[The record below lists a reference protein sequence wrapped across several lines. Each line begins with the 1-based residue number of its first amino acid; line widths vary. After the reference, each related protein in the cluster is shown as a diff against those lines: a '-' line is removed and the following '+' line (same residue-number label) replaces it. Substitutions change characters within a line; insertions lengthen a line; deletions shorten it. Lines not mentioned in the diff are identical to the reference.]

1 MKDMF
6 DCLEETTIINVYQE
20 QVFLVRRIKNK
31 RHQKLK
37 YLYLKHIDN
46 MGNTEWS
53 VYRKD
58 AVCLIPYKSSYYF
71 IRDMIRKYKVS
82 CQIYR
87 EYLHLRRNIRQ
98 NTRQKEK
105 WWDRIKVWF
114 SRKVTEFM
122 TIPIDSSLP

>member
-1 MKDMF
+1 MF
-6 DCLEETTIINVYQE
+6 DCLEDTVNVYQE
-20 QVFLVRRIKNK
+20 QVFLVKRIKNK

-53 VYRKD
+53 IYRID
-58 AVCLIPYKSSYYF
+58 AVCLIPCRPSYCF

-87 EYLHLRRNIRQ
+87 ESLINKKISVKIPVR
-98 NTRQKEK
+98 KEK

-114 SRKVTEFM
+114 SRKFEKFM
-122 TIPIDSSLP
+122 TTPIDSSLP

>member
-1 MKDMF
+1 MF
-6 DCLEETTIINVYQE
+6 DCLEETVNVHQE

-58 AVCLIPYKSSYYF
+58 AVCLIPCKPSYCF

-87 EYLHLRRNIRQ
+87 EYLNI
-98 NTRQKEK
+98 NEEIHAIPVKKET

-114 SRKVTEFM
+114 SRKVQYFAGYISIKRAM
-122 TIPIDSSLP
+122 KI

>member
-1 MKDMF
+1 MF
-6 DCLEETTIINVYQE
+6 DCLEETVNVYQE

-58 AVCLIPYKSSYYF
+58 AVCLIPCKPSYCF
-71 IRDMIRKYKVS
+71 IRDIIRKYKVS
-82 CQIYR
+82 CQILRVPYTLELTIR
-87 EYLHLRRNIRQ
+87 ERNKPVR
-98 NTRQKEK
+98 KEK

-114 SRKVTEFM
+114 SRKVQYFAGYISIERPM
-122 TIPIDSSLP
+122 KD

>member
-1 MKDMF
+1 MF
-6 DCLEETTIINVYQE
+6 DCLEETVNVYQE

-58 AVCLIPYKSSYYF
+58 AVCLIPCKPSYCF

-87 EYLHLRRNIRQ
+87 EYLNINEKISVKIPVR
-98 NTRQKEK
+98 KEK

-114 SRKVTEFM
+114 SRKVQYFAGY
-122 TIPIDSSLP
+122 I

>member
-6 DCLEETTIINVYQE
+6 DCLEETVNVYQE

-58 AVCLIPYKSSYYF
+58 AVCLIPCRPSYCF
-71 IRDMIRKYKVS
+71 IRDIIRKYKIS

-87 EYLHLRRNIRQ
+87 EYLNINEKISVKIPVR
-98 NTRQKEK
+98 KEK

-114 SRKVTEFM
+114 SRKFEEFM
-122 TIPIDSSLP
+122 TTPIDSSLP

>member
-1 MKDMF
+1 MF
-6 DCLEETTIINVYQE
+6 DCLEETVDVYQE

-58 AVCLIPYKSSYYF
+58 ALCLIPCKPSYCF

-87 EYLHLRRNIRQ
+87 EYLNINEKISVKIPVR
-98 NTRQKEK
+98 KEK

-114 SRKVTEFM
+114 SRKVQYFAGYISIERAM
-122 TIPIDSSLP
+122 KI

>member
-1 MKDMF
+1 MF
-6 DCLEETTIINVYQE
+6 DCLEETVNVYQE

-31 RHQKLK
+31 RHQKWK

-58 AVCLIPYKSSYYF
+58 AVCLIPCKPSYCF
-71 IRDMIRKYKVS
+71 IRDMIRKYRVS

-87 EYLHLRRNIRQ
+87 EYLNINEKISVKIPVR
-98 NTRQKEK
+98 KEK

-114 SRKVTEFM
+114 SRKVQYFAGYISIERAM
-122 TIPIDSSLP
+122 KI